1 MTNTTN
7 MYIYNYNNYSWKITR
22 KILHVNVIK
31 L

>member
-7 MYIYNYNNYSWKITR
+7 MYIYNYNYSWKITR